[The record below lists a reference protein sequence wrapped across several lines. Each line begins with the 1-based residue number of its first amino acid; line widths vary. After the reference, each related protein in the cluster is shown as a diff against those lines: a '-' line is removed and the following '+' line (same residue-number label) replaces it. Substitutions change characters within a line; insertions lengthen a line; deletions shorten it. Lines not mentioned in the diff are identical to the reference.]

1 MKMRRILRAKAGK
14 RNEGGF
20 SILEAV
26 FASFIMIVG
35 IGGLMALF
43 TIAVVKNAGQGDQAT
58 RCTEY
63 AQDKMEQ
70 LLALSYTDTT
80 SQVAGATTVC
90 ATCTGY
96 ASGAG
101 LTPTASCNLTPAS
114 PATNYVDYVS
124 SGEVVSTTATGALY
138 VREWCVQSNSNNTKT
153 ITVTVTSQFTTTI
166 NTGLQSMFP
175 STTLIAVKQSYN
187 N

>member
-1 MKMRRILRAKAGK
+1 MRAPKGK
-14 RNEGGF
+14 KNERGF

-43 TIAVVKNAGQGDQAT
+43 TIAAVKNAGQGDQAT

-70 LLALSYTDTT
+70 LLALSYSD
-80 SQVAGATTVC
+80 VASNVVGATTQS
-90 ATCTGY
+90 TG
-96 ASGAG
+96 GVG
-101 LTPTASCNLTPAS
+101 LTTTSTCNLTPAS
-114 PATNYVDYVS
+114 PTTNYVDYVS
-124 SGEVVSTTATGALY
+124 TGELVSGSSAGALY
-138 VREWCVQSNSNNTKT
+138 VREWCVQSNANNTKT
-153 ITVTVTSQFTTTI
+153 ITVTVTSLFTATL

-175 STTLIAVKQSYN
+175 STTLIAVKESY
-187 N
+187 